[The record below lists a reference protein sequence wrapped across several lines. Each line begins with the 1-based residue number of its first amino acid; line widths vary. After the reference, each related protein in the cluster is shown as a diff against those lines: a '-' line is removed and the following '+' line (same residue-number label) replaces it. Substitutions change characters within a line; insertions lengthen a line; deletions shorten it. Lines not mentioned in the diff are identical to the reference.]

1 MSANRINQNI
11 NITIVYI
18 DESGSL
24 YNEEIIMPKN
34 STIRDALYFSK
45 NILSIK
51 SIDYLSDNIG
61 VFGKLKKLDSELYD
75 NDRVEIYRK
84 LLSDPRDS
92 RLIRLTKQRKTKQNK
107 L

>member
-1 MSANRINQNI
+1 MPDNLISQSINV
-11 NITIVYI
+11 TIVYV

-24 YNEEIIMPKN
+24 YNEEIIIPKN
-34 STIRDALYFSK
+34 STIREALFISK
-45 NILSIK
+45 HILNIK

-61 VFGKLKKLDSELYD
+61 VFGKLKNIDSELCD

-92 RLIRLTKQRKTKQNK
+92 RLRRLIKQKSKKSYN
-107 L
+107 